1 MLPYV
6 PRKERELTMSRYL
19 TATAPHGTVSVPP
32 SKSEAQRALLVA
44 ALRGLYTGAEEG
56 SPCLV
61 RIPPDAS
68 GTLCRDIVTM
78 VRCLR
83 DLGCRIRREDATD
96 LLVSPLTTAAF
107 PQRVVLDCDESG
119 ATLRFLVPVAAALCG
134 LPGAPRDMSVT
145 FTGRGRLPQRPLA
158 PLTDVLAAHGARLR
172 HSTEAPEAIGQ
183 SLPLTVAGGL
193 LPGAYEVSGEVSSQ
207 LISGLLFALP
217 LLQGDSTLTIMGQA
231 VSRPYLGMTLGALRH
246 VTNAVTEVEPYRV
259 YALRGVEAGRSE
271 APTPTMTVGGDWSAG
286 SFLLAL
292 GLLSRHEAGVTVTG
306 LHSNSLQGDAVI
318 LPLLRQMGGDIP
330 ARDTD
335 GRLALTARRSELH
348 GICADL
354 RDTPDIAPVLAV
366 CAACATGTSVFTG
379 VKRLRDK
386 ESDRLSELCSL
397 LARYGVSATVSADGD
412 ALTVQGRG
420 GLRVP
425 EDTVIRVESRDH
437 RMIMAAAL
445 CATAYGGSVV
455 LACAEAVSKS
465 YPDFWDAMV
474 RLGCHVSC

>member
-1 MLPYV
+1 MQ
-6 PRKERELTMSRYL
+6 RYL

-44 ALRGLYTGAEEG
+44 ALRGFYAGIEES

-61 RIPPDAS
+61 RISPDIS
-68 GTLCRDIVTM
+68 GTLCRDILTM
-78 VRCLR
+78 LDCLR
-83 DLGCRIRREDATD
+83 ALGCRIRQENATD
-96 LLVSPLTTAAF
+96 LWVYPLTTATL
-107 PQRVVLDCDESG
+107 PQRVVLNCDESG

-134 LPGAPRDMSVT
+134 LPEAPHDMSVT
-145 FTGRGRLPQRPLA
+145 FTGRGRLPQRPLT
-158 PLTDVLAAHGARLR
+158 PLTDVLAAHDVRLR
-172 HSTEAPEAIGQ
+172 HPTEASEAVGQ

-193 LPGAYEVSGEVSSQ
+193 LPGTFEVSGAVSSQ

-217 LLQGDSTLTIMGQA
+217 LLQGDSTLTVTGQA
-231 VSRPYLGMTLGALRH
+231 VSRPYVGMTLEALSR

-259 YALRGVEAGRSE
+259 YALRGTKTRR
-271 APTPTMTVGGDWSAG
+271 PTMPTSALTVGGDWSAG

-292 GLLSRHEAGVTVTG
+292 GLLSGHEAGVTVTG

-330 ARDTD
+330 VTNTD
-335 GRLALTARRSELH
+335 GRLTLTARRSELR
-348 GICADL
+348 GMCADL

-366 CAACATGTSVFTG
+366 CAACANGVSVFTG

-425 EDTVIRVESRDH
+425 KDTVIRVASRDH

-445 CATAYGGSVV
+445 CATAYGGSVD

-465 YPDFWDAMV
+465 YPGFWDAMV